1 MKWTSRLISSWKRCI
16 VALAT
21 RNTHYFACWLRGT
34 KTLSDNVGHW
44 LSCYA
49 VPILTCGKLQACI
62 EQVLLVH
69 WWSQACYRW
78 QRGGTMGRVTGH
90 MPKMCQSEHIL
101 YVKHCKTNPKSLK
114 SANVEDNDAS
124 QAFAFGTKELWY
136 IREYLDTV
144 YHIMSYHSRYIM
156 TMQFYNSWYHIMHT
170 YVLYIYI

>member
-78 QRGGTMGRVTGH
+78 QRGGTMGPVTGH

-114 SANVEDNDAS
+114 SANVEDNDVLVKRLRS
-124 QAFAFGTKELWY
+124 VPK
-136 IREYLDTV
+136 
-144 YHIMSYHSRYIM
+144 SYDILGNIWTLCITSC
-156 TMQFYNSWYHIMHT
+156 HT
-170 YVLYIYI
+170 IHAI